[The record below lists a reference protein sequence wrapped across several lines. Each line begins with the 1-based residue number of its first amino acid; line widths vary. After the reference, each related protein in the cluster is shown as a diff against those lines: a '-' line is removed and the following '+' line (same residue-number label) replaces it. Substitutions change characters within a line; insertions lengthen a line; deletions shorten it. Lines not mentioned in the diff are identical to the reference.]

1 MKRKALLPIIG
12 AVCLA
17 TCVPKMTH
25 AQVKIGANRTTIAT
39 NKNLEIEAT
48 NGKKV
53 HVNKDDGRVYIEQR
67 NSAVALTDSV
77 AMMGADGELKHISVS
92 RLTSLLIGYMDTDG
106 DGIPNNTDTD
116 DDGDGVL

>member
-1 MKRKALLPIIG
+1 MNLLKKIFVLG
-12 AVCLA
+12 VCQLGVY
-17 TCVPKMTH
+17 TTH
-25 AQVKIGANRTTIAT
+25 AQLKVGNNPSTIGT

-53 HVNKDDGRVYIEQR
+53 HVNKDDGRLYID
-67 NSAVALTDSV
+67 NSGSGSMVDSV
-77 AMMGADGELKHISVS
+77 MLRGTDGEVKQISIS